1 MDWEPNHLR
10 ISASLCVETIGVTL
24 KGMSA
29 AHPHEVKPAAK
40 RAKSSF
46 EAEIKQIF
54 QELGEFGKALI
65 IERAKRQ
72 AESAGRVWVEHAKIH
87 PSNSHH
93 VEAQQR
99 SAQVDE
105 VEASP
110 STEAQFAEMIRAEKR
125 RHESEWAM
133 APMYERLERKIQRF
147 EARFSADYV
156 PNREVTGTRPA
167 TKTREPV
174 ETKRYA
180 PESSAPTLPIDPTM
194 RAHDFVEDA
203 DFPLTSADAAEVSEE
218 VAAMS
223 ADATEV
229 GEEISATSADDTDF
243 SKGVA
248 ATRSEAG
255 DLSANI
261 LTTEPAT
268 AASTTQEAGSRSVE
282 TMAQTAASE
291 PVESDPSAETTATQT
306 VDVQPP
312 TLRRVDQDPF
322 VQSWRSIKRFF
333 RRLTDMDLLLFTSST
348 EMFRVFLAMLRAL
361 TPYYQG
367 PSMSMDDLMKMGTAP
382 A

>member
-1 MDWEPNHLR
+1 LDWEPNHLR

-72 AESAGRVWVEHAKIH
+72 AECAGRVWVDHAEIH

-93 VEAQQR
+93 VKAQQR
-99 SAQVDE
+99 SAQADE

-110 STEAQFAEMIRAEKR
+110 STEVQSAELIRAEKR
-125 RHESEWAM
+125 RQESEWAM
-133 APMYERLERKIQRF
+133 APMYERLERRIQRF

-156 PNREVTGTRPA
+156 PNKEVSRTRPA
-167 TKTREPV
+167 TKASHSYETERFALASSDATLSMEPTTRSDD
-174 ETKRYA
+174 
-180 PESSAPTLPIDPTM
+180 SSQA
-194 RAHDFVEDA
+194 A
-203 DFPLTSADAAEVSEE
+203 DWAMISAEAAEVSKE
-218 VAAMS
+218 VVAMGFDAA
-223 ADATEV
+223 DVCEDL
-229 GEEISATSADDTDF
+229 SATSPEATDF
-243 SKGVA
+243 RSGV
-248 ATRSEAG
+248 
-255 DLSANI
+255 
-261 LTTEPAT
+261 T
-268 AASTTQEAGSRSVE
+268 AASSDAGDRSEESIPTEPVMAASVTQDAGPSSVE
-282 TMAQTAASE
+282 TMDQAAASE
-291 PVESDPSAETTATQT
+291 PAESAPSADTTATQT

-333 RRLTDMDLLLFTSST
+333 RRMTDMDLLLFTSSA

-367 PSMSMDDLMKMGTAP
+367 PSVSMDELVKMGTTP

>member
-1 MDWEPNHLR
+1 MNWEPNHLR
-10 ISASLCVETIGVTL
+10 ISASLCVEIIGATL

-29 AHPHEVKPAAK
+29 AHPHEAKSAAK

-65 IERAKRQ
+65 IERAKKQ
-72 AESAGRVWVEHAKIH
+72 AESAGRVWVDHAEIH

-93 VEAQQR
+93 VKAQQR
-99 SAQVDE
+99 SAQADE

-110 STEAQFAEMIRAEKR
+110 STEVQSAELIRAEKR
-125 RHESEWAM
+125 RQESEWAM

-156 PNREVTGTRPA
+156 PNREVTGTRRA
-167 TKTREPV
+167 TKKRESV

-180 PESSAPTLPIDPTM
+180 PEASAPTLPIDPTM
-194 RAHDFVEDA
+194 RADDFVEDA
-203 DFPLTSADAAEVSEE
+203 DLPLTSADAAEVSEE
-218 VAAMS
+218 VAAES
-223 ADATEV
+223 TDATEV
-229 GEEISATSADDTDF
+229 GEEISATSADDTDC

-248 ATRSEAG
+248 ATRFEAG

-261 LTTEPAT
+261 LTTEPVM
-268 AASTTQEAGSRSVE
+268 AASVTQDAGPSSVE
-282 TMAQTAASE
+282 TMDQAAASE
-291 PVESDPSAETTATQT
+291 PAESDPSADTTATQT

-312 TLRRVDQDPF
+312 TLRRVDQNPF

>member
-1 MDWEPNHLR
+1 
-10 ISASLCVETIGVTL
+10 
-24 KGMSA
+24 MSA
-29 AHPHEVKPAAK
+29 AHPHEAKSAAK

-54 QELGEFGKALI
+54 QELGEIGKSLI

-72 AESAGRVWVEHAKIH
+72 AESAGRVWVDPAEIH
-87 PSNSHH
+87 QTNSHH
-93 VEAQQR
+93 VKAQQR
-99 SAQVDE
+99 SPQADE
-105 VEASP
+105 VEACQ
-110 STEAQFAEMIRAEKR
+110 STEVQSVEMIRAENR

-167 TKTREPV
+167 TKV
-174 ETKRYA
+174 SHSYETKRYA
-180 PESSAPTLPIDPTM
+180 AESSAPTLPIDPTM
-194 RAHDFVEDA
+194 RADDFVEDA

-243 SKGVA
+243 SKDVA

-268 AASTTQEAGSRSVE
+268 AASTTQEAGSSSVE

-291 PVESDPSAETTATQT
+291 PAESAPSAETTATQT

-333 RRLTDMDLLLFTSST
+333 RRMTDMDLLLFTSST

-361 TPYYQG
+361 MPYYQG

>member
-1 MDWEPNHLR
+1 MDWEQKHLR
-10 ISASLCVETIGVTL
+10 ISASLCVETIGATL
-24 KGMSA
+24 KSMSA
-29 AHPHEVKPAAK
+29 AHPHEAKSAAK

-72 AESAGRVWVEHAKIH
+72 AESAGRVWVDHAEIY

-105 VEASP
+105 VEASQ
-110 STEAQFAEMIRAEKR
+110 STEAQSAEMIRAER
-125 RHESEWAM
+125 RRQESEWAM

-156 PNREVTGTRPA
+156 PNKEVTSTRPV
-167 TKTREPV
+167 TKTRELV

-180 PESSAPTLPIDPTM
+180 AESSAPTLPMEPTM
-194 RAHDFVEDA
+194 RADDFVEDA
-203 DFPLTSADAAEVSEE
+203 DLPLTSADAAEVSEE
-218 VAAMS
+218 VAAES
-223 ADATEV
+223 TDATEV

-248 ATRSEAG
+248 ATRFEAG

-268 AASTTQEAGSRSVE
+268 AASANQEAGSHSVE
-282 TMAQTAASE
+282 TMAQAAASE
-291 PVESDPSAETTATQT
+291 PTESAPSAETTATQT